1 MLLAAF
7 IVPTTLAVVA
17 LFLHSYARERAGI
30 ERASQDVARALMQAV
45 DRELSS
51 ARAALEALATSPA
64 LDAHDLRAFQSQA
77 VAVLTARPG
86 NVLMLSDASG
96 RQIVNTGLAYGVAL
110 PIHGNAAVV
119 RQVFET
125 ARPRVSDLYV
135 GATVNRLLSS
145 VDVPVVRDGQ
155 VRYVLS
161 MQYFG
166 ERLGA
171 ILAQQHVPPGAT
183 VTIYDGD
190 ARLVWS
196 SRARRAEVGQ
206 RASATLADGFALGPE
221 GMVDEPDLD
230 GEPSV
235 TVYTHSSLSN
245 WVVAI
250 ALQRRVLGASLWH
263 SLAWIALGAL
273 SLLALGVG
281 LVVMIGTRIETA
293 VRALVRPAIALG
305 HGEQVVLPPLHL
317 DEAQDV
323 GRALVQTAALLR
335 QRTLERDE
343 AERAERALRD
353 AKRVIERSEAFL
365 RGIFEETPDG
375 IMLVGQADRVTRANV
390 QAERLFGYLPGALE
404 GMGLDDLLVGAD
416 RSAGA
421 IVQPVME
428 RLRTAPDRDGV
439 ACATRLRGRRYDGSM
454 FPVDAMANALPE
466 RALLIVTVR
475 DVTAGHAQEEA
486 LRQALVD
493 RNTLLNEVY
502 HRVKN
507 NLQLIISLFDLQ
519 VRTVQDPRAQQALVE
534 AMGRVRSM
542 ALVHERLNH
551 SRTPGSIALHDYIGE
566 LCDQL
571 ARAASAQQRG
581 IVMELH
587 LSPLDVGL
595 DVAVPLGLLLNE
607 LVTNSLKHAFPD
619 DHGGLIRVT
628 LAPDTPP
635 SGAPVSAEATDAAH
649 CLIVHDNGIGLP
661 PDANRTSVETL
672 GLRLVGAL
680 SDGLHARL
688 TIQNQHGACITV
700 AFRLPRADAATAS
713 PSAFISESAPKSTQ
727 Q

>member
-1 MLLAAF
+1 M
-7 IVPTTLAVVA
+7 
-17 LFLHSYARERAGI
+17 
-30 ERASQDVARALMQAV
+30 
-45 DRELSS
+45 
-51 ARAALEALATSPA
+51 
-64 LDAHDLRAFQSQA
+64 
-77 VAVLTARPG
+77 
-86 NVLMLSDASG
+86 SDASG
-96 RQIVNTGLAYGVAL
+96 RQIVNTGLAHSMAL
-110 PIHGNAAVV
+110 PMHGNAAGV
-119 RQVFET
+119 RRVFET
-125 ARPRVSDLYV
+125 ARPTVSDLYV
-135 GATVNRLLSS
+135 GPTVNRLLSS
-145 VDVPVVRDGQ
+145 VDVPVVRGGQ
-155 VRYVLS
+155 VRNVLS

-171 ILAQQHVPPGAT
+171 ILARQNVPPGAT
-183 VTIYDGD
+183 ITIYDGV

-196 SRARRAEVGQ
+196 SRASRAEVGQ
-206 RASATLADGFALGPE
+206 RASATLAAGFSLGPE
-221 GMVDEPDLD
+221 GVVDEPDVH

-235 TVYTHSSLSN
+235 TVYSHSSVSN

-250 ALQRRVLGASLWH
+250 TLQRRALGASLWH
-263 SLAWIALGAL
+263 SLQWIVLGAL
-273 SLLALGVG
+273 ALLALGVG

-317 DEAQDV
+317 DEAKDV
-323 GRALVQTAALLR
+323 GHALVQTAALLR
-335 QRTLERDE
+335 KRTLERDE

-353 AKRVIERSEAFL
+353 AKRVIERREAFL
-365 RGIFEETPDG
+365 RGIFEQTPDG

-390 QAERLFGYLPGALE
+390 QAERLFGYLPGPLE

-416 RSAGA
+416 QAAGA

-428 RLRTAPDRDGV
+428 RLRTAPGRDGV
-439 ACATRLRGRRYDGSM
+439 ACATRLRGRRHDGSM

-475 DVTAGHAQEEA
+475 DVSVGHAQEEA

-519 VRTVQDPRAQQALVE
+519 VRTVQDPRAQQALTE
-534 AMGRVRSM
+534 AMGRVRAM
-542 ALVHERLNH
+542 ALVHERLNQSH
-551 SRTPGSIALHDYIGE
+551 TPGSIALHDYIGE

-619 DHGGLIRVT
+619 DRGGLIRVT
-628 LAPDTPP
+628 LAPDGP
-635 SGAPVSAEATDAAH
+635 SSGEPGRADATEAGH

-661 PDANRTSVETL
+661 RDANRTSTETL

-688 TIQNQHGACITV
+688 TLENQHGACITV
-700 AFRLPRADAATAS
+700 AFRLPRGDAASAS
-713 PSAFISESAPKSTQ
+713 SSASISQSAPTSTQ